1 MLLKKRNS
9 CKILYILQ
17 KSIQTVCFLY
27 WLLKTTFETLASHA
41 IFLLF
46 VINFWMNFFFI
57 VNACNRVFVGSPG
70 SKNMRI
76 FVFFQT
82 KSVLL
87 GYLWLMGSD
96 EYLVVLCWGPQNCA
110 FCFYKGTT
118 SFQWSCLTRLFYIK
132 HRFPLNYTT
141 IYGGQLNISLK
152 TEQTCVYLCIVSFIA
167 RICLHTRI

>member
-1 MLLKKRNS
+1 
-9 CKILYILQ
+9 
-17 KSIQTVCFLY
+17 
-27 WLLKTTFETLASHA
+27 
-41 IFLLF
+41 
-46 VINFWMNFFFI
+46 MNEFFFI
-57 VNACNRVFVGSPG
+57 VNACNWVFVGSPG

-132 HRFPLNYTT
+132 HSFPLNYTT

-152 TEQTCVYLCIVSFIA
+152 LNRLVFTCVLSHL
-167 RICLHTRI
+167 LHVYAYTPVFSEVNKCVLNRKLGTKTI